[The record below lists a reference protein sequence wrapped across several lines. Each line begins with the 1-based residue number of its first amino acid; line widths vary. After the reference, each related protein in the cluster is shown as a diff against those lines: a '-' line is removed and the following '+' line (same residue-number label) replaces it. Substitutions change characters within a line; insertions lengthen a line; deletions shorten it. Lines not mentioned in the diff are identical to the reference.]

1 MNKNLNAHFY
11 VLLATFLIGGS
22 FIASQKLAGNI
33 DPISITLLRFVI
45 ASVFLAPF
53 VFLKKEFRLRIVP
66 TFRRAMI
73 ISFFYA
79 LFFIGMFKALEY
91 TSAINT
97 GTIFTL
103 VPLLTAVFA
112 FFVLKQV
119 IYLKQYLVYF
129 IGILGTL
136 IVVFKGDINSFLEI
150 SLNKGDIIFLFSIIS
165 MSLYSICAKY
175 FYKKEDK
182 LIVLVFMTLLG
193 GSIWMLLALLILDIP
208 LHWGKIDNNL
218 YIYMIYLSIIAT
230 LITSYLYQKAHI
242 ILGPKIVMSYVYLNP
257 AAISILLFLLEG
269 KTMNF
274 WTALGILISSFSTI
288 VLLNSNKIRINYK

>member
-91 TSAINT
+91 SSALNT

-103 VPLLTAVFA
+103 LPLLTAIFT
-112 FFVLKQV
+112 FFVFKQV

-165 MSLYSICAKY
+165 MSLYSISAKY
-175 FYKKEDK
+175 FYKKDDK

-193 GSIWMLLALLILDIP
+193 GSLWMLLALLILDIP
-208 LHWGKIDNNL
+208 LQWSKIDNNL

-230 LITSYLYQKAHI
+230 LITSFLYQKANI

-257 AAISILLFLLEG
+257 AVISILLFLLEG

-274 WTALGILISSFSTI
+274 WTTLGILISSFSTI
-288 VLLNSNKIRINYK
+288 VLLNSNKIRIEL

>member
-91 TSAINT
+91 SSALNT

-103 VPLLTAVFA
+103 LPLLTAVFT
-112 FFVLKQV
+112 FFVFKQV

-165 MSLYSICAKY
+165 MSLYSISAKY
-175 FYKKEDK
+175 FNKKDDK

-193 GSIWMLLALLILDIP
+193 GSLWMLLALLILDIP
-208 LHWGKIDNNL
+208 LQWSKIDNTL

-230 LITSYLYQKAHI
+230 LITSFLYQKANI

-257 AAISILLFLLEG
+257 AVISILLFLLEG

-274 WTALGILISSFSTI
+274 WTTLGILISSFSTI
-288 VLLNSNKIRINYK
+288 VLLNSNKIRIEL

>member
-91 TSAINT
+91 SSALNT

-103 VPLLTAVFA
+103 LPLLTAVIT
-112 FFVLKQV
+112 FFVFKQV

-165 MSLYSICAKY
+165 MSLYSISAKY
-175 FYKKEDK
+175 FYKKDDK

-193 GSIWMLLALLILDIP
+193 GSLWMLLALLILDIP
-208 LHWGKIDNNL
+208 LQWSKIDNNL

-230 LITSYLYQKAHI
+230 LITSFLYQKANI

-257 AAISILLFLLEG
+257 AVISILLFLLEG

-274 WTALGILISSFSTI
+274 WTTLGILISSFSTI
-288 VLLNSNKIRINYK
+288 VLLNSNKIRIEL

>member
-91 TSAINT
+91 SSALNT

-103 VPLLTAVFA
+103 LPLITAVFT
-112 FFVLKQV
+112 FFVFKQV

-165 MSLYSICAKY
+165 MSLYSISAKY
-175 FYKKEDK
+175 FYKKDDK

-193 GSIWMLLALLILDIP
+193 GSLWMLLALLILDIP
-208 LHWGKIDNNL
+208 LQWSKIDNNL

-230 LITSYLYQKAHI
+230 LITSFLYQKANI

-257 AAISILLFLLEG
+257 AVISILLFLLEG
-269 KTMNF
+269 KTMNLRYF
-274 WTALGILISSFSTI
+274 NIIFFYYCFI
-288 VLLNSNKIRINYK
+288 KFK

>member
-91 TSAINT
+91 SSALNT

-103 VPLLTAVFA
+103 LPLITAVFT
-112 FFVLKQV
+112 FFVFKQV

-165 MSLYSICAKY
+165 MSLYSISAKY
-175 FYKKEDK
+175 FYKKDDK

-193 GSIWMLLALLILDIP
+193 GSLWMLLALLILDIP
-208 LHWGKIDNNL
+208 LQWSKIDNNL

-230 LITSYLYQKAHI
+230 LITSFLYQKANI

-257 AAISILLFLLEG
+257 AVISILLFLLEG

-274 WTALGILISSFSTI
+274 WTTLGILISSFSTI
-288 VLLNSNKIRINYK
+288 VLLNSNKIRIEL

>member
-91 TSAINT
+91 SSALNT

-103 VPLLTAVFA
+103 LPLLTAVFT
-112 FFVLKQV
+112 FFVFKQV

-165 MSLYSICAKY
+165 MSLYSISAKY
-175 FYKKEDK
+175 FYKKDDK

-193 GSIWMLLALLILDIP
+193 GSLWMLLALLILDIP
-208 LHWGKIDNNL
+208 LQWSKIDNNL

-230 LITSYLYQKAHI
+230 LITSFLYQKANI

-257 AAISILLFLLEG
+257 AVISILLFLLEG

-274 WTALGILISSFSTI
+274 WTTLGILISSFSTI
-288 VLLNSNKIRINYK
+288 VLLNSNKIRIEL

>member
-33 DPISITLLRFVI
+33 DPISITLLRFLI

-91 TSAINT
+91 SSALNT

-103 VPLLTAVFA
+103 LPLLTAIFT
-112 FFVLKQV
+112 FFVFKQV

-165 MSLYSICAKY
+165 MSLYSISAKY
-175 FYKKEDK
+175 FYKKDDK

-193 GSIWMLLALLILDIP
+193 GSLWMLLALLILDIP
-208 LHWGKIDNNL
+208 LQWSKIDNNL

-230 LITSYLYQKAHI
+230 LITSFLYQKANI

-257 AAISILLFLLEG
+257 AVISILLFLLEG

-274 WTALGILISSFSTI
+274 WTTLGILISSFSTI
-288 VLLNSNKIRINYK
+288 VLLNSNKIRIEL

>member
-91 TSAINT
+91 SSALNT

-103 VPLLTAVFA
+103 LPLLTAVFT
-112 FFVLKQV
+112 FFVFKQV

-165 MSLYSICAKY
+165 MSLYSISAKY
-175 FYKKEDK
+175 FYKKDDK

-193 GSIWMLLALLILDIP
+193 GSLWMLLALLILDIP
-208 LHWGKIDNNL
+208 LQWSKIDNTL

-230 LITSYLYQKAHI
+230 LITSFLYQKANI

-257 AAISILLFLLEG
+257 AVISILLFLLEG

-274 WTALGILISSFSTI
+274 WTTLGILISSFSTI
-288 VLLNSNKIRINYK
+288 VLLNSNKIRIEL

>member
-91 TSAINT
+91 SSALNT

-103 VPLLTAVFA
+103 LPLITAVFT
-112 FFVLKQV
+112 FFVFKQV

-165 MSLYSICAKY
+165 MSLYSISAKY
-175 FYKKEDK
+175 FYKKDDK

-193 GSIWMLLALLILDIP
+193 GSLWMLLALLILDIP
-208 LHWGKIDNNL
+208 LQWSKIDNNL

-230 LITSYLYQKAHI
+230 LITSFLYQKANI

-257 AAISILLFLLEG
+257 AVISILLFLLEG

-274 WTALGILISSFSTI
+274 WTTLGILISSFSTI
-288 VLLNSNKIRINYK
+288 VLLKIRFYD

>member
-91 TSAINT
+91 SSALNT

-103 VPLLTAVFA
+103 LPLITAVFT
-112 FFVLKQV
+112 FFVFKQV

-165 MSLYSICAKY
+165 MSLYSISAKY
-175 FYKKEDK
+175 FYKKDDK

-193 GSIWMLLALLILDIP
+193 GSLWMLLALLILDIP
-208 LHWGKIDNNL
+208 LQWSKIDNNL

-230 LITSYLYQKAHI
+230 LITSFLYQKANI

-257 AAISILLFLLEG
+257 AVISILLFLLEG

-274 WTALGILISSFSTI
+274 WTTLGILI
-288 VLLNSNKIRINYK
+288 

>member
-91 TSAINT
+91 SSALNT

-103 VPLLTAVFA
+103 LPLLTAIFT
-112 FFVLKQV
+112 FFVFKQV

-165 MSLYSICAKY
+165 MSLYSISAKY
-175 FYKKEDK
+175 FYKKDDK

-193 GSIWMLLALLILDIP
+193 GSLWMLLALLILDIP
-208 LHWGKIDNNL
+208 LQWSKIDNTL

-230 LITSYLYQKAHI
+230 LITSFLYQKANI

-257 AAISILLFLLEG
+257 AVISILLFLLEG

-274 WTALGILISSFSTI
+274 WTTLGILISSFSTI
-288 VLLNSNKIRINYK
+288 VLLNSNKIRIEL

>member
-91 TSAINT
+91 SSALNT

-103 VPLLTAVFA
+103 LPLITAVFT
-112 FFVLKQV
+112 FFVFKQV

-165 MSLYSICAKY
+165 MSLYSISAKY
-175 FYKKEDK
+175 FYKKDDK

-193 GSIWMLLALLILDIP
+193 GSLWMLLALLILDIP
-208 LHWGKIDNNL
+208 LQWSKIDNKL

-230 LITSYLYQKAHI
+230 LITSFLYQKANI

-257 AAISILLFLLEG
+257 AVISILLFLLEG

-274 WTALGILISSFSTI
+274 WTTLGILISSFSTI
-288 VLLNSNKIRINYK
+288 VLLNSNKIRIEL